1 MIQSRVMLG
10 YLGDGREILVVQ
22 SGVESREFGQDVGDR
37 GAGSDRFKGSK
48 IQRNARLGSST
59 RYLLDMVD
67 CSE

>member
-1 MIQSRVMLG
+1 MG
-10 YLGDGREILVVQ
+10 GRFLWFRL
-22 SGVESREFGQDVGDR
+22 SVESREVGQDVGDR
-37 GAGSDRFKGSK
+37 GAGSDWFKGSK